1 MFYFPSPSLL
11 NFCPSTHF
19 HPASTLRSVRLI
31 LHLTHASLPHPCPLL
46 LHPPPSPFP
55 PKTNLIP
62 SWPGRETEAMRL
74 EVEGRHTAERGQE
87 RAPMAPPQR
96 PARGGAGTNSSSI
109 PGTQHPCFCSY
120 HITRTHTHADSPG
133 MLSKQHEIHCCNVCC
148 FFFFSSTDS
157 L

>member
-1 MFYFPSPSLL
+1 M
-11 NFCPSTHF
+11 
-19 HPASTLRSVRLI
+19 PAFLI
-31 LHLTHASLPHPCPLL
+31 LVPFFFIL
-46 LHPPPSPFP
+46 PPSPFP

-148 FFFFSSTDS
+148 FFFFLPPTLCSPEIGEEPKHSARWYLCRAVKRS
-157 L
+157 EEPRQSG